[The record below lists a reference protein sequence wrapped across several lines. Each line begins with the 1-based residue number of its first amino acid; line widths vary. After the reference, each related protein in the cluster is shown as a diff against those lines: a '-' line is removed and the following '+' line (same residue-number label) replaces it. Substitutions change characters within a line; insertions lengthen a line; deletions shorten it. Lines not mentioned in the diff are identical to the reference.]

1 MRDLCEAG
9 TAVPAEIAATYALIA
24 GWVRSFLMREHP
36 DLGRSGDVCPFTAQA
51 LRLDTI
57 RLGVCAAASS
67 DFTDMKLAM
76 RRTLQEFAS
85 IPCSP

>member
-9 TAVPAEIAATYALIA
+9 TAVPAEIAGTSALIA